1 MKYRLFNVGIRGAT
15 LLIKFLL
22 VLCLAVFMPP
32 EDVGLYGLITVTVSY
47 SIYFLGFEFYT
58 YSTRNLVGRP
68 NSEWPRL
75 ISTQVI
81 FFGIMY
87 LIMIPLMSLIFIF
100 GLIPL
105 KFLLGF
111 IILIILQ
118 HLSSEL
124 TRLLIVMERPLLA
137 TIIIFVKQALWAVFL
152 IIGMWLFPVVRSIEA
167 LLVFWIIGVGLAII
181 IGVRPLLSLDWRL
194 STLKPDWKWVKRGI
208 WVALP
213 LLLST
218 IAARALFTFDRY
230 AFEAF
235 NGLALLGAYSVYMS
249 IAAAMLAF
257 MESGVFVF
265 FYPKMIKAY
274 KNNDCTGF
282 SAAYKALIKQSF
294 LWMSFLLLIMTVVVP
309 VIFSFLNERIYSE
322 NIALFYGIL
331 IAMVIFLIGYI
342 YQYALYTTSRDKTII
357 FANISGFI
365 VAAIL
370 VLLFGR
376 YYPYWSVT
384 GAMIVGCVISAV
396 IKYGKWLSIKQ
407 SLLNRV

>member
-1 MKYRLFNVGIRGAT
+1 MKYRIFNIGILGAT

-22 VLCLAVFMPP
+22 VLCLAAFMPP
-32 EDVGLYGLITVTVSY
+32 EDIGLYGLITVTVSY

-68 NSEWPRL
+68 NSEWPTL
-75 ISTQVI
+75 ISTQI
-81 FFGIMY
+81 MFFGIMY
-87 LIMIPLMSLIFIF
+87 LIMIPLMSFIFIF

-111 IILIILQ
+111 IVLIILQ

-152 IIGMWLFPVVRSIEA
+152 IIGMWLFPVVRNIEA

-194 STLKPDWKWVKRGI
+194 STIRPDWKWVKRGV

-257 MESGVFVF
+257 MESGVFMF

-274 KNNDCTGF
+274 KNKDSAGF
-282 SAAYKALIKQSF
+282 SSAYKALVKQSF
-294 LWMSFLLLIMTVVVP
+294 IWMSLLLIIMAIVVP
-309 VIFSFLNERIYSE
+309 IIFSLLHESIYSE
-322 NIALFYGIL
+322 NITLFYGIL
-331 IAMVIFLIGYI
+331 VAMVIFLIGYI
-342 YQYALYTTSRDKTII
+342 YQYALYTTSRDKIII
-357 FANISGFI
+357 FANITGFI

-370 VLLFGR
+370 VLIFGH

-384 GAMIVGCVISAV
+384 GAMIFGCVISSL

-407 SLLNRV
+407 ILLNRA